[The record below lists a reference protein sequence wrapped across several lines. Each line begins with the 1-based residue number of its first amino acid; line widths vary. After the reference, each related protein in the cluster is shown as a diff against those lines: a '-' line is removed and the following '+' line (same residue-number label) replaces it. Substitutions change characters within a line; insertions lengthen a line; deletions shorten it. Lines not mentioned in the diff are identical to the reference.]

1 MKIIN
6 VDLQSRSTVRDRSIL
21 IFTTEDNAT
30 LTLGRNMVIDNAL
43 TVIDKRLAV
52 VELYSYFTASPK
64 ISRTWN

>member
-30 LTLGRNMVIDNAL
+30 LTLGRNTVIDNAL

-64 ISRTWN
+64 ISRT

>member
-64 ISRTWN
+64 ISRT